1 MTTSARTSRR
11 RFSTVGSWLLA
22 AGLLFGAQHAD
33 AARVKDITSIR
44 GVETTQLVGYGL
56 VIGLGGTGDQ
66 TTNVPFTRQ
75 AIENYLRNMGMTVDD
90 SRGSLRTNN
99 VASVTVTA
107 EIPTYLPLNSS
118 FDVVVSSFGDARSL
132 HGGQLLQTELQTPD
146 GSVVAIAGGAL
157 ATGGFLAESGGN
169 RVQRNHVAAASI
181 PEGATLKVGLGPASI
196 TTADPNAADPATAA
210 QLLTYGLLNPD
221 FTTAARVSDAI
232 NTAIGAGT
240 AVATSPGT
248 VQVTVPAGQALIPLI
263 AQIEALDVAPD
274 QRARVIVDE
283 RTGTVVMGS
292 NIQVSEVG
300 ISYGS
305 ISVNVSSQ
313 PMISQPGPFSQGET
327 VVVPDTEI
335 VVTEEGPTLT
345 EGGSVH
351 LLQAPTL
358 NELVQA
364 LNAIGIAPRDL
375 VGVLKNL
382 KQAGALQADLEVR

>member
-11 RFSTVGSWLLA
+11 RFSTVASWLLA

-169 RVQRNHVAAASI
+169 SVQRNHVAAASI

-196 TTADPNAADPATAA
+196 TTADPSAADPATAA
-210 QLLTYGLLNPD
+210 QVLTYGLLNPD
-221 FTTAARVSDAI
+221 FTTAARVSTAI

-248 VQVTVPAGQALIPLI
+248 VQVTVPAGQELIPLI
-263 AQIEALDVAPD
+263 AQIEALDVTPD

-305 ISVNVSSQ
+305 ISVNVSSH
-313 PMISQPGPFSQGET
+313 PMISQPGPFSQGDT

-335 VVTEEGPTLT
+335 VVTEEGPALT

>member
-1 MTTSARTSRR
+1 MTRTAGTSRR
-11 RFSTVGSWLLA
+11 RFAKIGSWVLA
-22 AGLLFGAQHAD
+22 AGLIFGAQHAD

-169 RVQRNHVAAASI
+169 SVQRNHVAAASI

-196 TTADPNAADPATAA
+196 TTADPTAADPATAA
-210 QLLTYGLLNPD
+210 QVLTYGLLNPD
-221 FTTAARVSDAI
+221 FTTAARVSTAI

-240 AVATSPGT
+240 AIATSPGT
-248 VQVTVPAGQALIPLI
+248 VQVTVPAGQELIPLI
-263 AQIEALDVAPD
+263 AQIEALDVTPD

-313 PMISQPGPFSQGET
+313 AMISQPGPFSQGDT

-335 VVTEEGPTLT
+335 VVTEEGPALT

-375 VGVLKNL
+375 VGVLRNL